1 MGEIKML
8 IDSDGTLTKD
18 EALDALRA
26 AAEAATNSLPD
37 AFQKCNNDDER
48 QVVMRHRDAIVLAH
62 LRALDK
68 SLQYNSKPFED
79 LAKVLSDQAGRLGVQ
94 VSKTKEATET
104 ILLFSDLLQL
114 AATLALAFA

>member
-1 MGEIKML
+1 ML

-18 EALDALRA
+18 EALDSLRA
-26 AAEAATNSLPD
+26 AAESATNSLPD
-37 AFQKCNNDDER
+37 AFQKCSTDDER
-48 QVVMRHRDAIVLAH
+48 KAVMRHRDAIVLAH

-79 LAKVLSDQAGRLGVQ
+79 LAKALSDHAEKLGLQ
-94 VSKTKEATET
+94 VSKTKDGTEA
-104 ILLFSDLLQL
+104 ILLFSELLQL